1 MANFNYKRGY
11 SVEEL
16 EVLLARAKVE
26 REEYLSSASD
36 SGSSYSRIALNDVER
51 KINGILDAL
60 EYLCPTRYKA
70 IPKVIIS
77 GVRGGVIQ

>member
-11 SVEEL
+11 SIAEL
-16 EVLLARAKVE
+16 EVLLTQAKAE
-26 REEYLSSASD
+26 REKYLSSASD
-36 SGSSYSRIALNDVER
+36 SGSSYSRITLNDIER

-60 EYLCPTRYKA
+60 EYLCPDKYRA
-70 IPKVIIS
+70 VPKVIFS